1 MTIKRIEEMEKLE
14 KYLMDKNI
22 PYEINIVRSYDSRWP
37 IKLDKTPAYY
47 KQICVPVF
55 DSEKRKWD
63 AVCHWGTYGFEDGL
77 LEIMGDI
84 LTEEDLE
91 YDTVK
96 GFLTAD
102 EVIERIELKEK
113 KPMPDEFESVKV
125 SDIYKEILHLKKFY
139 NEEIKKAMQKI
150 EVISTTSGITLEE
163 QEKIVADYNGRLS
176 GLYAIQYY
184 IDYKSGNLN
193 PYNGE

>member
-1 MTIKRIEEMEKLE
+1 MAIKRIEEMEKLE
-14 KYLMDKNI
+14 RYLIDKNI
-22 PYEINIVRSYDSRWP
+22 PYEINMVESYDAIWP

-55 DSEKRKWD
+55 DPEKRKWD

-102 EVIERIELKEK
+102 DVIERIELKEK
-113 KPMPDEFESVKV
+113 A
-125 SDIYKEILHLKKFY
+125 
-139 NEEIKKAMQKI
+139 NA
-150 EVISTTSGITLEE
+150 
-163 QEKIVADYNGRLS
+163 
-176 GLYAIQYY
+176 
-184 IDYKSGNLN
+184 
-193 PYNGE
+193 

>member
-22 PYEINIVRSYDSRWP
+22 PYEINIVKSYDSIWP

-102 EVIERIELKEK
+102 EVIERIELKENK
-113 KPMPDEFESVKV
+113 
-125 SDIYKEILHLKKFY
+125 
-139 NEEIKKAMQKI
+139 NA
-150 EVISTTSGITLEE
+150 
-163 QEKIVADYNGRLS
+163 
-176 GLYAIQYY
+176 
-184 IDYKSGNLN
+184 
-193 PYNGE
+193 